1 MGIEY
6 FDVEKEITASPV
18 TRVFYIIG
26 ARGVGKSYSVKKHVI
41 RNFLERDEL
50 FIYNK
55 RWTTET
61 QTGELINIFD
71 DTCEDNDVK
80 QWFIDYA
87 ERKNIKDVYS
97 FHILPKAGNFY
108 LVGELENGSLKWFGE
123 CGKITCV
130 SRASKVKGNVLNLK
144 YTSVVFDEFITD
156 EGYFHG
162 RKEPEQFA
170 KIVNTAGRSNNPDLR
185 IYMIGNPDSSI
196 ELNPY
201 IAGSNLL
208 IDYAHLQV
216 NTAYYYDRVVNGKRL
231 ANNVM
236 FIKLSPVGNIEYL
249 NYDTLG
255 IWNTSEEE
263 MSATGEV
270 KGRKFININAI
281 DETRF
286 KPLYLIIM
294 ETPIVAN
301 DEYNKR
307 IYAYYGFYRMKKG
320 NREPAIIVLAHANK
334 TYDKCVRARNTIYS
348 RINEL
353 DAREREF
360 VNMYRFN
367 LPRDERYALLHSIIR
382 GVTVNRYIITDRNDV
397 ANIYEQIAIQS
408 E

>member
-97 FHILPKAGNFY
+97 FHVLPKAGNFY
-108 LVGELENGSLKWFGE
+108 IVGELENGSLKWLGE

-144 YTSVVFDEFITD
+144 YTSIVFDEFITD

-185 IYMIGNPDSSI
+185 IFMIGNPDSSI

-216 NTAYYYDRVVNGKRL
+216 NTPYYYDRVVNGKRL

-286 KPLYLIIM
+286 KPIYRVIM

-307 IYAYYGFYRMKKG
+307 IYAYYGFYKMKKG
-320 NREPAIIVLAHANK
+320 NREPAIIVLAHSHK
-334 TYDKCVRARNTIYS
+334 VYDSSIRARNTIYS

-353 DAREREF
+353 DAREREY

-367 LPRDERYALLHSIIR
+367 LPKGERYAILHSIIQ